1 MLTLSSSCVVVLVGM
16 TVRVLMRVLASG
28 TMLVRRRARRVLMRT
43 GFAREVHLCAGNLT
57 HEHVQK
63 QRYKRS
69 GRSATVSTDQLEH
82 GAKGTTKVK

>member
-1 MLTLSSSCVVVLVGM
+1 M
-16 TVRVLMRVLASG
+16 TAWVLMRLLASG
-28 TMLVRRRARRVLMRT
+28 PVLVRRGSRRVLMRL
-43 GFAREVHLCAGNLT
+43 GLGRQVHLCAGNLT
-57 HEHVQK
+57 HEYVQK